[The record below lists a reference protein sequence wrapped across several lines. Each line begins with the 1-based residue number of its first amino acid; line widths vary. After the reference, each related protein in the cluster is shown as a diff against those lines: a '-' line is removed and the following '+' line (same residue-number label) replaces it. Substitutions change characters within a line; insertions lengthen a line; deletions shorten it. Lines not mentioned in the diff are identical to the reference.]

1 MTLSAVKEGRDV
13 VLNVQDRGVGIPKA
27 DLPRVFRPFYTG
39 ENGRRF
45 KESTGMGLYI
55 VKEVIDKL
63 NHRIELESV
72 EGEGTLVRIRF

>member
-1 MTLSAVKEGRDV
+1 M
-13 VLNVQDRGVGIPKA
+13 
-27 DLPRVFRPFYTG
+27 FRPFYTG